1 MTALGAR
8 LVNIST
14 LTVVTTVDNQEGKS
28 MSGASDFDFL
38 LGTWTIHNRRRT
50 NPFEKEGVWEEF
62 LATQTGGKYLDG
74 RVQIEF
80 FEGEMLPSGEVTK
93 GLTIRTFDEQSQQ
106 WSIRWL
112 DNRDPHDFTP
122 LVGAFQDGIGL
133 FYQEITSP
141 ITGQLVRLRFTW
153 DHVSEG
159 TPRGQQAF
167 SYDQGETWDTIW
179 IAELTRPGD
188 LL

>member
-1 MTALGAR
+1 MT
-8 LVNIST
+8 T
-14 LTVVTTVDNQEGKS
+14 FDDQEGKS
-28 MSGASDFDFL
+28 MAGASDFDFL

-62 LATQTGGKYLDG
+62 LATQTGEKYLDG

-80 FEGEMLPSGEVTK
+80 FAGETLPGGEVYK
-93 GLTIRTFDEQSQQ
+93 GLTIRTFDEHSQQ
-106 WSIRWL
+106 WFLRWL
-112 DNRDPHDFTP
+112 DNRDPHDFNP

-141 ITGQLVRLRFTW
+141 ITGQPVRLRFTW
-153 DHVSEG
+153 DHVGEG

-167 SYDQGETWDTIW
+167 SYDQGETWDTVW

-188 LL
+188 LSGTGA